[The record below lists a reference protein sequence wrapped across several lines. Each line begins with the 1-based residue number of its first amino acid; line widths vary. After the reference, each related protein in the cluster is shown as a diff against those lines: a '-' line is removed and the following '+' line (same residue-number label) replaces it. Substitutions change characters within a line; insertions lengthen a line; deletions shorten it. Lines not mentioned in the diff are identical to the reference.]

1 MNKLDKLLK
10 NINEELPEGDY
21 SDYLFINYLMN
32 IAILLFGSILEFIA
46 SIILLIFSP
55 IYALLSLINMIIKY
69 NYEMKS
75 KDTLKNILPNWAEEL
90 HLRVPYYKLHTKS
103 VLVNKKPLDSF
114 ILDFMIDYNTRFD
127 TYDNLGLFV
136 CGTDRRRSL
145 GDIYLI
151 CKGYYPDSTIED
163 VFKVLIRMLD
173 DGIISGSYCN
183 TIHKFVF
190 YPSHHSSHNS
200 FDVKVEY
207 KEGIKF
213 KQLLELYKNK

>member
-10 NINEELPEGDY
+10 NFNEKHLPDDF
-21 SDYLFINYLMN
+21 SNYLFINYIINTGLLLSMG
-32 IAILLFGSILEFIA
+32 IISFTYSILLFT
-46 SIILLIFSP
+46 LIP

-69 NYEMKS
+69 DYEMKS
-75 KDTLKNILPNWAEEL
+75 KDTLKNILPNWAKEL
-90 HLRVPYYKLHTKS
+90 HINSPYYKLDTTRI
-103 VLVNKKPLDSF
+103 LVKNKALDSF

-127 TYDNLGLFV
+127 TYDHNSWYI

-151 CKGYYPDSTIED
+151 CKGYYPDCTIED
-163 VFKVLIRMLD
+163 VFKILIRMLE
-173 DGIISGSYCN
+173 DGTINGSYCN
-183 TIHKFVF
+183 TINKFVF
-190 YPSHHSSHNS
+190 YNSSSHNN

>member
-10 NINEELPEGDY
+10 NFNENLPEDY
-21 SDYLFINYLMN
+21 SDYLFINYIYNSAFLL
-32 IAILLFGSILEFIA
+32 AI
-46 SIILLIFSP
+46 SIISFVCSIMLFTLSP
-55 IYALLSLINMIIKY
+55 VYALLSLINMIIKY
-69 NYEMKS
+69 DYEMKS
-75 KDTLKNILPNWAEEL
+75 KDTLKNILPNWAKEL
-90 HLRVPYYKLHTKS
+90 HLNAPYYRLNTKS
-103 VLVNKKPLDSF
+103 VLANKKPLDSF

-127 TYDNLGLFV
+127 TYDHNGWYI

-151 CKGYYPDSTIED
+151 CKGYYPDCTIED
-163 VFKVLIRMLD
+163 IFKILIRMLE
-173 DGIISGSYCN
+173 DGTISGSYCN

-190 YPSHHSSHNS
+190 YTASHHNN

>member
-10 NINEELPEGDY
+10 NFDEKLPENY

-32 IAILLFGSILEFIA
+32 TGLLLSI
-46 SIILLIFSP
+46 SIISFMMSIMLFIFSP

-69 NYEMKS
+69 DYEMKS
-75 KDTLKNILPNWAEEL
+75 KYTLKNILPTWAEKL

-103 VLVNKKPLDSF
+103 ILTNKKPLDSF

-127 TYDNLGLFV
+127 TYDNLGWFV

-151 CKGYYPDSTIED
+151 CKGYYPNCTIEE
-163 VFKVLIRMLD
+163 VFKILIRMLN
-173 DGIISGSYCN
+173 DGIICGSYCN

-207 KEGIKF
+207 KEGIRF